1 MTTRILITDDSA
13 LARKQMARSL
23 PEWLD
28 ADIEFAENGLIAIE
42 KLKSSRFDL
51 MFLDLTMPELDGY
64 GTLEQMRSFDL
75 SVPVFV
81 VSGDIQP
88 KAQERVL
95 ALGAKHFIKK
105 PVAKDVLSDL
115 LKEYVSPSQ
124 SSGKVAEKKPV
135 AVDDVRIRRRD
146 IYMEVVN
153 VAMGRAADS
162 LARFFD
168 VFVELPL
175 PQVNVFE
182 TGELIMTI
190 RHLASNSDSMSGV
203 CQGFSG
209 EGIGGEALMLLSDS
223 NISDLLKVLNYP
235 DTGAEDNE
243 LELLMDVSNVLT
255 SAFLMGL
262 GEQAGVKF
270 AQTSPTLLGQHVDVN
285 SLVETMKGNW
295 KKTVTIEVSYGI
307 EGTNIK
313 CDLLLLLVDESLPL
327 LDNKLAY
334 LMDED

>member
-23 PEWLD
+23 PDWLD

-42 KLKSSRFDL
+42 KLKSGSFDL

-95 ALGAKHFIKK
+95 GLGAKHFIKK
-105 PVAKDVLSDL
+105 PVAKEALSDL
-115 LKEYVSPSQ
+115 LKEYVSPAKTVSPQ
-124 SSGKVAEKKPV
+124 AAEKKI
-135 AVDDVRIRRRD
+135 AAQDGVRVRRRD
-146 IYMEVVN
+146 IYMEVAN

-270 AQTSPTLLGQHVDVN
+270 AQTSPTLLGQHIDVN

-313 CDLLLLLVDESLPL
+313 CDLLLLLVDESLP
-327 LDNKLAY
+327 Y
-334 LMDED
+334 